1 MGWQH
6 SKYGVLPS
14 PPSEVPHVLSIL
26 TLLMAADQFWWPP
39 MTHKL
44 TFPTL
49 DSRRICSQEVGG
61 LSGESEKHPDLMCS
75 RLSSPRGCSLSQML
89 RPSSLA
95 YQWTCFT
102 SCITSIWTT
111 STGSGK
117 KKSPRIWPPTAYRP
131 TPRQPTHCSMC
142 CWTPPLRLVPALVAS
157 TCSEPRS
164 QHQQCTRWC
173 PACFQL
179 RYGFLL
185 THPAAMT
192 LSPLWPA
199 AHVRHAPTQAFAITV
214 PLATQQLLQCLC
226 LVVSEWSPSQPSSP
240 RPD

>member
-6 SKYGVLPS
+6 SKYGVLAS

-26 TLLMAADQFWWPP
+26 TLLIAANQFWWPP

-75 RLSSPRGCSLSQML
+75 RLSSPTRLLPQPDAQAKL
-89 RPSSLA
+89 PSIPVDLL
-95 YQWTCFT
+95 YLLHYINTNDFYWF
-102 SCITSIWTT
+102 W
-111 STGSGK
+111 K
-117 KKSPRIWPPTAYRP
+117 KKSPRIWPPTAYCP
-131 TPRQPTHCSMC
+131 TPRQPSHCSMC

-157 TCSEPRS
+157 ACSEPRS

-173 PACFQL
+173 SACFQL

-192 LSPLWPA
+192 LSSVWPA
-199 AHVRHAPTQAFAITV
+199 AHVRHAHTQAFAITV

-226 LVVSEWSPSQPSSP
+226 LVVSEWSSSQPSSP